1 MFLYGR
7 EVGEELGQKLGDFPS
22 DCSGGVLKFRGCDPA
37 GHNVVGIDLETEKK
51 AEPKC

>member
-7 EVGEELGQKLGDFPS
+7 EVGEELGQKFVDFSS
-22 DCSGGVLKFRGCDPA
+22 DRSGSVLKFRGCDPA
-37 GHNVVGIDLETEKK
+37 GDNIVGIDLETEKK